1 MCAYT
6 CANKL
11 ELYLLSSFFYIQRG
25 AAPPENNQVQLEQ
38 SLRELRILN
47 SCRHDNI
54 LPLFGF
60 SVGGDE
66 PCLVYQFM
74 PNGSLEDRL
83 LCRVVIVISIMYQ
96 NQKYFIECFV
106 IIKLSRWQDEEIA
119 FGRYTLVVFIFPDV
133 FYAVMRMLM
142 ALRFVYCEYK
152 FVPVKCHSTYCSD
165 RSFFHVFYKV

>member
-1 MCAYT
+1 M
-6 CANKL
+6 
-11 ELYLLSSFFYIQRG
+11 LSSFFFFFRG
-25 AAPPENNQVQLEQ
+25 AAPPENNQAQLEQ

-83 LCRVVIVISIMYQ
+83 LCRVIIVISIMYQ
-96 NQKYFIECFV
+96 NWNYFVECFV
-106 IIKLSRWQDEEIA
+106 LIKLFGWQDEEIT
-119 FGRYTLVVFIFPDV
+119 FGRYTPVVFMFSRCV
-133 FYAVMRMLM
+133 L
-142 ALRFVYCEYK
+142 
-152 FVPVKCHSTYCSD
+152 CSD
-165 RSFFHVFYKV
+165 ADVNGIVVCLLQIEICSCKVSQPLLFC

>member
-1 MCAYT
+1 MTVGKGFSDCYV
-6 CANKL
+6 CICLCLCKL
-11 ELYLLSSFFYIQRG
+11 ELYLLSSFFCIQRG
-25 AAPPENNQVQLEQ
+25 AAPPENNQAQLEQ

-83 LCRVVIVISIMYQ
+83 LCRVVTVISVIYQ
-96 NQKYFIECFV
+96 NWKHVIECFV
-106 IIKLSRWQDEEIA
+106 LRYLGGRMKKLHWEGIHQWYSC
-119 FGRYTLVVFIFPDV
+119 FPDV
-133 FYAVMRMLM
+133 FCAVMRMLM
-142 ALRFVYCEYK
+142 TLWFQLVYI
-152 FVPVKCHSTYCSD
+152 
-165 RSFFHVFYKV
+165 